1 MTDDHDEDHAFL
13 HGQAEAAAFTYL
25 YIKFDGEMECVADAL
40 SNLLAGYLSD
50 PNTDREHA
58 DWIMQN
64 LHMSCTL
71 IGNPVGNA

>member
-1 MTDDHDEDHAFL
+1 MTEEEQEHEELHDRVEREAFL
-13 HGQAEAAAFTYL
+13 HMYHRFNGDAV
-25 YIKFDGEMECVADAL
+25 CVAEAL

-58 DWIMQN
+58 DWIMQS
-64 LHMSCTL
+64 LHMSRTL